1 MDSLDEMINQ
11 SRDPR
16 ELKRALSVKMGQE
29 GYKPQQISQLLNVSE
44 QYVSK
49 WKGVYEA
56 EGVGGLALGYEGKKP
71 YLAGEQRTEVV
82 NWLKEHPSLRL
93 EELRDYLEERYGVV
107 YQSKQSYYEL
117 MREGGLS
124 YHRNEG
130 VNPKRDEAQVLQKRA
145 ELKKSW
151 QSIGRR

>member
-56 EGVGGLALGYEGKKP
+56 EGVKGLALGYEGKKP
-71 YLAGEQRTEVV
+71 YLAVEQRAEVV

-130 VNPKRDEAQVLQKRA
+130 VNPKRAEAQVLQKRA

-151 QSIGRR
+151 QSIERR